1 MENSIETIARQILE
15 RIDKERKLKAR
26 CGLDDDTLRVAIVG
40 FHGTTG
46 VDATVTNNGEEYG
59 VYLCELIASCT
70 CKDYEHRQKPC
81 KHAAAVCY
89 TILGT
94 TTPAAPET
102 FTCGEKVQLRGISSR
117 VGTVR
122 CVSEFISVDWPALG
136 RRPAC
141 TNAHTRVELE
151 RARP

>member
-1 MENSIETIARQILE
+1 MNLSIETIARQTLT
-15 RIDKERKLKAR
+15 RIDPQRKHLAE
-26 CGLDDDTLRVAIVG
+26 CGLKDDTWTVTL
-40 FHGTTG
+40 
-46 VDATVTNNGEEYG
+46 VDATETKCDAIVQTERGTYEVSINATAPG
-59 VYLCELIASCT
+59 CT
-70 CKDYEHRQKPC
+70 CKDREYRSSVTC
-81 KHAAAVCY
+81 KHIAAVCFY
-89 TILGT
+89 LLGT